1 MYTIKPIETD
11 KHKIPQRQAAKKG
24 IIPRFPFSWMMSGS
38 SGSGKTCLAMNVLTR
53 KELYGNF
60 FHCILVFS
68 PTAGKYDD
76 TYDCLKLPKENFL
89 EDFGEE
95 MLDKIIEARKAKIKK
110 KGITWVAKN
119 ERMLIIMDDVIA
131 NRQFL
136 ESAGALKMFSLLR
149 HYLVSVMILIQ
160 SYTKLP
166 RALRLNCNAV
176 SVFPALRSEIETLK
190 EEICPNQLVKK
201 EFEEVLK
208 YCMEGRYDF
217 LYINRHAE
225 PNEQLRKNL
234 DEIINLETFKLPTK
248 GKTSNKN
255 IKEDKTVVNKKQ
267 QKSKNVE
274 DRSDLQD
281 SEQ

>member
-1 MYTIKPIETD
+1 MYAIKPIDTD
-11 KHKIPQRQAAKKG
+11 KHSIPQRQAAKKG
-24 IIPRFPFSWMMSGS
+24 VIPKFPFSWMMSGS

-60 FHCILVFS
+60 FHCIIVFS

-76 TYDCLKLPKENFL
+76 TYECLNLPKENFV
-89 EDFGEE
+89 EEFDGE
-95 MLDKIIEARKAKIKK
+95 MLDRIIEARKAKIKK
-110 KGITWVAKN
+110 KGIEWVAKN
-119 ERMLIIMDDVIA
+119 ERMLIILDDVIA
-131 NRQFL
+131 NRAFL
-136 ESAGALKMFSLLR
+136 ESPQALKMFALLR

-201 EFEEVLK
+201 EFENVLK

-225 PNEQLRKNL
+225 PDKQLRKNL
-234 DEIINLETFKLPTK
+234 DEVVDLEKFKIASKSKIISVY
-248 GKTSNKN
+248 KTS
-255 IKEDKTVVNKKQ
+255 KTDKQ
-267 QKSKNVE
+267 QQIKDGK
-274 DRSDLQD
+274 DGSDLQN
-281 SEQ
+281 SVQ